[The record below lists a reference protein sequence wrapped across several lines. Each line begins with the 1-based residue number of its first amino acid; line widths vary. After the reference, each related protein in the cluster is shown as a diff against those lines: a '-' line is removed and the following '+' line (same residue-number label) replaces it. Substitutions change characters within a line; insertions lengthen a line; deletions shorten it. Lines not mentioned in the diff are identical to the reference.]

1 MSPKLT
7 LSRLLLTCAG
17 AALLAAA
24 NAPAALAQAQSQDPA
39 ADQSADDQQ
48 SDLDLI
54 VVTGTSRARRN
65 MDTPFS
71 ATVYDAEDL
80 NKFAGSSQADVLRT
94 IPGIKAEG
102 GGGEVAANVFIKG
115 LPSGGQFQFT
125 PLEYDGMPAF
135 STFGLNSS
143 AFDVYYRNDLG
154 IKQMEFVRGGVS
166 NLFGPGSVAGIINY
180 ISKTGSETPE
190 GTAQI
195 EWAERDRFR
204 GDFATSGPL
213 GGKDTNMFYAL
224 SGYYRYDKGPLKT
237 GLPTKGFQLRGNLKR
252 EFADGSGNFTLY
264 GQWIDDKVQFFLPL
278 PLDGATRH
286 RTLGNDGR
294 VVRTVQTDDA
304 AGLSYPTPDG
314 IFRTP
319 IKDGVMTR
327 GGMIG
332 LSFDKDFGN
341 GWGING
347 RTRYARYS
355 HQFNLFLDG
364 DGIVNVPETLQGFLS
379 ARNLGNLADAS
390 FTFTDSG
397 QPVPG
402 NFLLFPNRL
411 LDRNRPADDF
421 TSELNITKEVSAGG
435 FDHSFTLGGFFANA
449 EAKDQDTLTT
459 YLAEFNNRPRLV
471 DLTITDPVSGAA
483 TTIALNG
490 LLNAGAGFGNSD
502 HSATRIAGYLADQ
515 FENEDFV
522 FDIGFRIEKMQ
533 GDFRKEGSRTFLVNP
548 DPSLSADLQNV
559 VFGNGKV
566 THGTVNDTAWA
577 GAIGV
582 LYKVRGNLNL
592 YANASR
598 GFFFPQLRG
607 VRFNSL
613 GQPASYKAE
622 IIKQGEAGVKYASDL
637 LALTVDG
644 FYDHLGNRQNVDFV
658 NGPNGSVI
666 EEVFV
671 QSTRTYGLEATAN
684 VFITGNLHVGG
695 NITLQD
701 AKFTKFEG
709 NPQFVGN
716 EPRRQPSFLANGG
729 IYYDDGR
736 FDFSFFSTFEGNN
749 FANDG
754 NTVKLDSFS
763 VATLDAGVRLPV
775 GPNGESTRLGINVF
789 NIFGSQGITEGSPRQ
804 GSAQSGTGA
813 FFVGRPV
820 LPRRISIRAT
830 YTF

>member
-1 MSPKLT
+1 MSPNTKL
-7 LSRLLLTCAG
+7 SHLLLTCAG
-17 AALLAAA
+17 VALLAAA
-24 NAPAALAQAQSQDPA
+24 GASGAVAQTQDPA
-39 ADQSADDQQ
+39 PEQSADEQQ

-71 ATVYDAEDL
+71 ATVYDAADL

-102 GGGEVAANVFIKG
+102 GGGEVASNVFIKG

-213 GGKDTNMFYAL
+213 GGQDTNMFYAL

-252 EFADGSGNFTLY
+252 EFADGSGDFTLY

-278 PLDGATRH
+278 PLDGTTRH
-286 RTLGNDGR
+286 RAIGNDGR

-304 AGLSYPTPDG
+304 SGLSYPTPDG
-314 IFRTP
+314 IFHTP
-319 IKDGVMTR
+319 IKDGVLTR
-327 GGMIG
+327 GGMVG
-332 LSFDKDFGN
+332 LSFNKDFGN

-355 HQFNLFLDG
+355 HEFNLFLDG

-379 ARNLGNLADAS
+379 ARGLGDLNDAS

-397 QPVPG
+397 QAVPG
-402 NFLLFPNRL
+402 NFLLFPNRI
-411 LDRNRPADDF
+411 LDRNRPANDF
-421 TSELNITKEVSAGG
+421 TSELNITKEVTAGG

-459 YLAEFNNRPRLV
+459 YLAEFNDRPRIV
-471 DLTITDPVSGAA
+471 DLTITDPATGAP
-483 TTIALNG
+483 TVISLNG
-490 LLNAGAGFGNSD
+490 LLNPGAGFGNTD
-502 HSATRIAGYLADQ
+502 HSATRVAGYLADQ
-515 FENEDFV
+515 FENENFV
-522 FDIGFRIEKMQ
+522 FDVGFRIEKMQ
-533 GDFRKEGSRTFLVNP
+533 GDFRKEGSKTFLVNP
-548 DPSLSADLQNV
+548 DPTLSSDLQNV

-566 THGTVNDTAWA
+566 TRGTVNDTAWA
-577 GAIGV
+577 GALGV
-582 LYKVRGNLNL
+582 LYKLHDNLNL

-622 IIKQGEAGVKYASDL
+622 IIKQGEIGVKYASDL

-666 EEVFV
+666 EQVFV

-684 VFITGNLHVGG
+684 VFITENLRVGG
-695 NITLQD
+695 NITYQD

-709 NPQFVGN
+709 SPQFVGN
-716 EPRRQPSFLANGG
+716 EPRRQPNFLANGG
-729 IYYDDGR
+729 IYYDDGLI
-736 FDFSFFSTFEGNN
+736 DFSFFSTFEGNN

-820 LPRRISIRAT
+820 LPRRISIRVT
-830 YTF
+830 YSF